1 MLAKFEPLLTPQ
13 KGLVRKMVFR
23 EASIPFKGN
32 FFYFQINLF
41 LTFSIRYPLF
51 RAYFTSFTKLEE
63 TMEQLGLISL
73 DTLPPKIK
81 YGLLFE
87 HLPALCLR
95 EKVRGRRPF
104 PRDALLKAFI
114 YKALRR
120 VNTLTDLTF
129 ELQSN
134 PSICQAVG
142 LNPYRTPPSIERYS
156 EFLHATPHPILQ
168 DIRNQLGQ
176 SLVDEKAILGKYLLM
191 DSCPIVVKARENNL
205 KTSVSH
211 RFDKTRSLKA
221 DPDARLG
228 ILIHFPQPFKREV
241 HYFWGY
247 RNHVVIDVPTE
258 LPLFQRTLPA
268 DKSEISQ
275 AIFMLKTL
283 QKENS
288 FNIEAVTGDA
298 IYDSEDILKFIVK
311 ELKAK
316 AVIPRNPR
324 NKQKGEF
331 YFKQRRLY
339 CPADIPMMKKGKM
352 TVKGITYLQY
362 RCPIHWSKKIGQR
375 YLLCPANH
383 PKFFSQKGC
392 NYLIRLTPSI
402 REEIDYETEDF
413 KSIYN
418 KRTSIERVFSRLLSI
433 AMQNPTV
440 IGLNATQN
448 HCTIAH
454 ITALLVALTAQRTGQ
469 KDKIR
474 FVKSF
479 VPNFLGT

>member
-1 MLAKFEPLLTPQ
+1 MT
-13 KGLVRKMVFR
+13 
-23 EASIPFKGN
+23 
-32 FFYFQINLF
+32 
-41 LTFSIRYPLF
+41 
-51 RAYFTSFTKLEE
+51 
-63 TMEQLGLISL
+63 QLGLFNPEN
-73 DTLPPKIK
+73 LPPRVRYEK
-81 YGLLFE
+81 LFE
-87 HLPALCLR
+87 NLPGIEKRESNESKGRPPVPEDSLLRAL
-95 EKVRGRRPF
+95 V
-104 PRDALLKAFI
+104 
-114 YKALRR
+114 YKALR
-120 VNTLTDLTF
+120 VVPTLSDLAF
-129 ELQSN
+129 ELKNN
-134 PSICQAVG
+134 PSIQGACG
-142 LNPYRTPPSIERYS
+142 LDIFQEPPSVERFSSFLRLSPNVKLQKIREKLVKELIE
-156 EFLHATPHPILQ
+156 EDVIKG
-168 DIRNQLGQ
+168 N
-176 SLVDEKAILGKYLLM
+176 LLAL
-191 DSCPIVVKARENNL
+191 DSCPIQANVKENNL
-205 KTSVSH
+205 KTSVAN
-211 RFDKTRSLKA
+211 RFEKSRRCA
-221 DPDARLG
+221 GDPEAKLG
-228 ILIHFPQPFKREV
+228 IMVQYPKPFKTKIC
-241 HYFWGY
+241 YFWGY